1 VNCPTCQR
9 DNDPRRHYC
18 GRCGAN
24 LSPVCRGCHFV
35 NSAEDRFCGGCGDLM
50 TWSAAASAPHA
61 APPVAVVRLAPTTL
75 PPPVVHAPPPPRI
88 RPPTVPAPTAPAI
101 ATITPKRTDVITAGD
116 LAELLAAATAPA
128 AQVGLPE
135 SNIGQDDLDALFGGV
150 P

>member
-1 VNCPTCQR
+1 VNCPSCQR

-35 NSAEDRFCGGCGDLM
+35 NTADDRFCGGCGDLM
-50 TWSAAASAPHA
+50 TWNAAPTGAHA
-61 APPVAVVRLAPTTL
+61 RPTPTTLAPPVPVAAP
-75 PPPVVHAPPPPRI
+75 APRVKAL
-88 RPPTVPAPTAPAI
+88 TVPAPMAPAI
-101 ATITPKRTDVITAGD
+101 ATVTPKRTDMITAGD

-128 AQVGLPE
+128 AAVGLPE
-135 SNIGQDDLDALFGGV
+135 TNIGQDDLDALFGGV